1 MTQRRAAEI
10 TAMAI
15 VLACLAILAACGDQ
29 PPPRPPVEPPPAAKE
44 VQTLREQE
52 LAAEKRAAEATAAG
66 DQNAADYNRRLAD
79 ELAKVRAK
87 WQQIEADQRAQI
99 AKDQTEIEA
108 RAQVIAEKQQ
118 LAADIRRARIVAGIG
133 LALCAVAAALGA
145 WSGLGRLALP
155 IAGSAAL
162 GCLTLA
168 GFAESMRS
176 AWFLPVIL
184 GGLAIAVVAWVRIAR
199 GDRALVDT
207 AKLADALETKA
218 ALAVQKAKTFGS
230 ELDDRGH
237 AVAEKAAAWASQQ
250 SAGVLKRVAKA
261 RGKTPKTTKPNT

>member
-1 MTQRRAAEI
+1 MSPRRCAEI
-10 TAMAI
+10 TAAGI
-15 VLACLAILAACGDQ
+15 VLACLGLLAACGDQ

-52 LAAEKRAAEATAAG
+52 LDAEKRAAEATAAG
-66 DQNAADYNRRLAD
+66 DQQAANYNRRLAD
-79 ELAKVRAK
+79 ELAKVREK
-87 WQQIEADQRAQI
+87 WQRIEGEQREQM
-99 AKDQTEIEA
+99 AKDQTEIEQ
-108 RAQVIAEKQQ
+108 RAQKLAQAQQ
-118 LAADIRRARIVAGIG
+118 LADDIRRARIVAAIG

-155 IAGSAAL
+155 IAGAAAL

-184 GGLAIAVVAWVRIAR
+184 GGLAIAVVALVRIAR
-199 GDRALVDT
+199 GDRALIDT

-218 ALAVQKAKTFGS
+218 TLAVQKAKTFSS

-237 AVAEKAAAWASQQ
+237 GVAEKAAAWASQQ
-250 SAGVLKRVAKA
+250 AAGVLHRVAKA
-261 RGKTPKTTKPNT
+261 RGKTVKPNPKN

>member
-1 MTQRRAAEI
+1 MSPRRCAEI
-10 TAMAI
+10 TAASI
-15 VLACLAILAACGDQ
+15 VLACLALLAACGDV
-29 PPPRPPVEPPPAAKE
+29 PPSRPPVDPPPAAKE

-66 DQNAADYNRRLAD
+66 DQQAADYNRRLAD
-79 ELAKVRAK
+79 ELAKVRSK
-87 WQQIEADQRAQI
+87 WEKIEADQRAQM

-108 RAQVIAEKQQ
+108 RAQKLAEAQQ
-118 LAADIRRARIVAGIG
+118 LAADIRRARIVAAIG

-155 IAGSAAL
+155 IAGAAAL

-176 AWFLPVIL
+176 AWFVPVIL

-237 AVAEKAAAWASQQ
+237 AVAEKAAAWASQKA
-250 SAGVLKRVAKA
+250 AGVLKRVAKA
-261 RGKTPKTTKPNT
+261 RGKQPKTTKPNT

>member
-1 MTQRRAAEI
+1 MIR
-10 TAMAI
+10 
-15 VLACLAILAACGDQ
+15 VLAWIDLAILAMIVALACLLSACGDV
-29 PPPRPPVEPPPAAKE
+29 PPPRPPEPPPAAKE
-44 VQTLREQE
+44 VQSLREQE

-66 DQNAADYNRRLAD
+66 DQGAADYNRRLAD

-87 WQQIEADQRAQI
+87 WQQIEADQRAQL
-99 AKDQTEIEA
+99 AKDQAEVET
-108 RAQVIAEKQQ
+108 RAQIIAEKQQ

-155 IAGSAAL
+155 IAGAAAL

-176 AWFLPVIL
+176 AWFLPVVL

-199 GDRALVDT
+199 GDRALIDT
-207 AKLADALETKA
+207 AHLVDAVEDGASAATAKA
-218 ALAVQKAKTFGS
+218 
-230 ELDDRGH
+230 R
-237 AVAEKAAAWASQQ
+237 AWASQKA
-250 SAGVLKRVAKA
+250 AGVLTRVAKA
-261 RGKTPKTTKPNT
+261 RGKQPKTTKPNT